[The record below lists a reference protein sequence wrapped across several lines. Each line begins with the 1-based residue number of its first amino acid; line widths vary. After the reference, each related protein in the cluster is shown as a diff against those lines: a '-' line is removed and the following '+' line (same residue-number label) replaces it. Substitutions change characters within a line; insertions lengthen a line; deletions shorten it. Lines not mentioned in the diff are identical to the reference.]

1 MGESTIL
8 KEKINSITFINFIR
22 ALCWEKSRCSAPSIM
37 CSETEQGMAKLCI
50 EFIRSKSKSSSPLD
64 TSLTMSVKEK
74 LSDKEVNESTPKVLI
89 LKGIGSDWNFDYKWE
104 IY

>member
-1 MGESTIL
+1 MHPSTIL
-8 KEKINSITFINFIR
+8 KEKTNSVSFIHFIR

-37 CSETEQGMAKLCI
+37 CTETEQGMAKLCI
-50 EFIRSKSKSSSPLD
+50 EFISSKSTSSAPLD

-89 LKGIGSDWNFDYKWE
+89 LMGIGSD
-104 IY
+104 